1 MSEKDN
7 LSEKDKLLRTIRKL
21 LIIVA
26 IGIPALYLL
35 LFLLLIAINFF
46 GR

>member
-1 MSEKDN
+1 MTENDN
-7 LSEKDKLLRTIRKL
+7 LSEKDKLFRTIRRL

-26 IGIPALYLL
+26 ISIPALYLL
-35 LFLLLIAINFF
+35 LFLLLIAIQFF